1 MWSIPHMTV
10 TSLVSVVA
18 HRTGKIIKNGVFDR
32 GEHFLQN
39 GILHFVFQLSQS
51 SEIVYKVRIYADEKL
66 TYLKRAWHVK
76 GF

>member
-1 MWSIPHMTV
+1 MTV

-39 GILHFVFQLSQS
+39 GILHFVFQLSQ
-51 SEIVYKVRIYADEKL
+51 
-66 TYLKRAWHVK
+66 
-76 GF
+76 